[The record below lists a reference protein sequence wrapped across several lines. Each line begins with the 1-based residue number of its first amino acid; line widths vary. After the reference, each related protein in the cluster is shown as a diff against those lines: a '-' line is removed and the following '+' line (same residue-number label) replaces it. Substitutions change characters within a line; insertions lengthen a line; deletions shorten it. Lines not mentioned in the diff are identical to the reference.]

1 MKAIKVSILTD
12 NGAIS
17 VASMIDGKILAHG
30 KRIVAHL
37 VDGGA
42 TYRKAILKGYDA
54 ARLAFNR

>member
-17 VASMIDGKILAHG
+17 VASMTDGKIIAHG

-42 TYRKAILKGYDA
+42 TYRKAILQGYDA